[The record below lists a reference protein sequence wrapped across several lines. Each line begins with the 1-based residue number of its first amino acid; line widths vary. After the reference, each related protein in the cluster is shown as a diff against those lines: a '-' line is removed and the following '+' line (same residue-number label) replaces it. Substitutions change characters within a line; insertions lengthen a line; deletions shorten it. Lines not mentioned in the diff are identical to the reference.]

1 MLLFMENG
9 TWAEGRDSGE
19 TNHSAGDTFIEDK
32 DTVHWFYN
40 RDEEPATAL
49 VCDSAGR
56 RRSGTCIVKILPLGG
71 QSGRAARPLKTSL
84 LSQHRSFGNVFNS
97 IVSLIHSR

>member
-32 DTVHWFYN
+32 DTVHWF
-40 RDEEPATAL
+40 
-49 VCDSAGR
+49 
-56 RRSGTCIVKILPLGG
+56 
-71 QSGRAARPLKTSL
+71 
-84 LSQHRSFGNVFNS
+84 
-97 IVSLIHSR
+97 